1 MAFTYVLRP
10 QAQNE
15 YEDSLLWYL
24 ERSISSAENFI
35 NNLERTFDLLCE
47 NPFLGKCTYRKF
59 YELKVKKF
67 PFNVVYFIEEANNQ
81 IVVVSIFHDKRNPE
95 KKFNR

>member
-24 ERSISSAENFI
+24 ERSISTAENFI
-35 NNLERTFDLLCE
+35 DQLENTFELLCE
-47 NPFLGKCTYRKF
+47 NPFLGKCTYRNF
-59 YELKVKKF
+59 YELKIKKF
-67 PFNVVYFIEEANNQ
+67 PFNVVYFVEEDNNQ
-81 IVVVSIFHDKRNPE
+81 IVVTSIFHDKRNPE
-95 KKFNR
+95 RKFK